1 MCGYLSK
8 NFDEWEAHVTSEAH
22 VEKLKRVK
30 PATSVSIPPPVRLVQ
45 QAPQVTQI
53 ALQQQTSAPSIV
65 PTILPTEELKDLTDK
80 YQLKL
85 NQDAIL
91 EILSKDKGKDKDW
104 QCVHCN
110 VKCQSQCSWDAHLA
124 SHKHRKNKH
133 KFHVFPGISK
143 EFVRKNY
150 QNSFV
155 RAAETIGKRRQY
167 KTYRQ
172 HLSK

>member
-8 NFDEWEAHVTSEAH
+8 NFEEWELHVTSEAH

-30 PATSVSIPPPVRLVQ
+30 PPAAAEIPPPAQ
-45 QAPQVTQI
+45 QLPPPVTLSQSN
-53 ALQQQTSAPSIV
+53 QQKTNTSSIPSL
-65 PTILPTEELKDLTDK
+65 LPPEELKDLTDK

-85 NQDAIL
+85 NQNAIL
-91 EILSKDKGKDKDW
+91 EILAHDKGKDKDW
-104 QCVHCN
+104 NCTHCS

-143 EFVRKNY
+143 EFVKKKY

-155 RAAETIGKRRQY
+155 RAAETIGELRDFWAEKQ
-167 KTYRQ
+167 
-172 HLSK
+172 L